1 MKNIRC
7 TLLCLMVVSSVCH
20 FSGCRSRQDET
31 TASFPA
37 ETSSGAAGE
46 SNTGMTEGNTSGTD
60 AVGNPA
66 SGSSYEYENGA
77 GSMSTDEG
85 ATLPGTNDRTDGLGD
100 DISDAFD
107 DMGTEIS
114 DAMDDLG
121 GDISEAWG
129 GTVGTGEG
137 TGR

>member
-1 MKNIRC
+1 MKKIRC
-7 TLLCLMVVSSVCH
+7 TLLCLTLLSSVCL

-46 SNTGMTEGNTSGTD
+46 SNPGMTEGDTSNTD
-60 AVGNPA
+60 AADDPA
-66 SGSSYEYENGA
+66 RGASYEYENGA

-107 DMGTEIS
+107 DMGNDIS

-121 GDISEAWG
+121 GAITDAWDR
-129 GTVGTGEG
+129 TTGES